1 MASEEG
7 GRGFTCLRRSLAA
20 SIQPWS
26 MLMVREN
33 DAEGPG
39 VVGYSMREA
48 LNFRN
53 WEIITTKKEN
63 KESSTSQ
70 DETNG

>member
-1 MASEEG
+1 
-7 GRGFTCLRRSLAA
+7 
-20 SIQPWS
+20 

-33 DAEGPG
+33 DAEGPV
-39 VVGYSMREA
+39 VVGYSIWEA

-53 WEIITTKKEN
+53 WLIITTKKEN